1 MKKIIRMCL
10 TWFLVCLVG
19 FFGTLWVYGEDTEE
33 RKEMELY
40 AQGAALVDGDTGRL
54 LYGKNEDTPMAMAST
69 TKIMTCLVALENSNM
84 KDKVQ
89 ISEYAASM
97 PDVQLN
103 AVQGD
108 TFYMKDLLYALML
121 ESHNDVA
128 VAIAEYI
135 GGSEEG
141 FAEMMNIR
149 AERLGCKQTHFVTA
163 NGLDADGHCT
173 TAKELAQITVE
184 ALKNEQFVEIIN
196 TSSYEFSNIEG
207 TRHYQVNNKNSFLY
221 LMEGAFG
228 VKTGFTNDAGYC
240 FVGAASQNEETFI
253 SVVLG
258 SGWPPDK
265 TLKWKDTTA
274 LMEYGFDCYEKK
286 EIGTNQLDAGVLEVR
301 NGVKNEV
308 ILKAD
313 CQTRDIILNEKDVVS
328 IEIIKELRKNA
339 PVKQNEIVGW
349 VYYKVNNQTID
360 TYPIYTIE
368 SIERKNLVYC
378 LKSLLKQWQFF

>member
-84 KDKVQ
+84 NDKVL

-149 AERLGCKQTHFVTA
+149 AEQLGCKQTHFVTA

-368 SIERKNLVYC
+368 TIERKNWVYC

>member
-1 MKKIIRMCL
+1 MCL

-84 KDKVQ
+84 NDKVL

-149 AERLGCKQTHFVTA
+149 AEQLGCKQTHFVTA

-308 ILKAD
+308 ILKVD

-368 SIERKNLVYC
+368 TIERKNWVYC

>member
-1 MKKIIRMCL
+1 MCL
-10 TWFLVCLVG
+10 TWFLVCLVSI
-19 FFGTLWVYGEDTEE
+19 FGTLWVYGEDTEE
-33 RKEMELY
+33 RKELELH

-54 LYGKNEDTPMAMAST
+54 LYGKNEDIPMAMAST
-69 TKIMTCLVALENSNM
+69 TKIMTCLIALENSDMN
-84 KDKVQ
+84 DKVQ

-108 TFYMKDLLYALML
+108 TFYMKDLLYSLML

-128 VAIAEYI
+128 VAIAEHI
-135 GGSEEG
+135 GGSEDR
-141 FAEMMNIR
+141 FAEMMNTKAR
-149 AERLGCKQTHFVTA
+149 DLGCRQTHFVTA

-196 TSSYEFSNIEG
+196 TSTHGFSNIEG

-258 SGWPPDK
+258 SGWPPNK
-265 TLKWKDTTA
+265 TFKWKDTTA
-274 LMEYGFDCYEKK
+274 LMEYGFNCYEKK
-286 EIGTNQLDAGVLEVR
+286 EIGTDRLDVGVLEVR
-301 NGVKNEV
+301 NGIKNEV
-308 ILKAD
+308 MLNVD

-349 VYYKVNNQTID
+349 VYYRVNNQTID
-360 TYPIYTIE
+360 KYPIYITETIE
-368 SIERKNLVYC
+368 RENFGYC

>member
-1 MKKIIRMCL
+1 MCL

-149 AERLGCKQTHFVTA
+149 AEQLGCKQTHFVTA

>member
-1 MKKIIRMCL
+1 MCL